1 MIKSYIVDS
10 TFNNMRFDRWLRIKL
25 GKVPQGLIEKTLRS
39 GKIKINK
46 KKVKSSFKIKTNDK
60 VDIFNFNFKEEVT
73 QKKIK
78 FSPSNEVIKANE
90 DLIIDNN
97 DDFVVLNKSSGISVQ
112 GGTKSKKNL
121 IDIFTKSEIFHGTKP
136 YSVHR
141 LDKDTSG
148 VFIMAKNR
156 ETAQLLTSLFRLR
169 KVHKTY
175 LAICNGELEKN
186 SGQWS
191 EELIRYENGKKIIE
205 KAQTTFKVLDKN
217 SNSTLVEMKPI
228 TGRKH
233 QLRKQLFNIGH
244 SIYGDKKYR
253 SSTSDKGI
261 NKDLMLHS
269 YQIRFMIKDKRYT
282 YRALIPDYFKKLLKT
297 KRLNFVGL
305 K

>member
-1 MIKSYIVDS
+1 
-10 TFNNMRFDRWLRIKL
+10 MRIDRWLRNYI
-25 GKVPQGLIEKTLRS
+25 GKIPQSLIEKNLRA
-39 GKIKINK
+39 GKIKLNK
-46 KKVKSSFKIKTNDK
+46 KKIKSSQKVKTND
-60 VDIFNFNFKEEVT
+60 VIELYNFTFTEKIN

-78 FSPSNEVIKANE
+78 FEPTKEIIKSNE

-97 DDFVVLNKSSGISVQ
+97 ENFIVLNKSAGISVQ

-121 IDIFTKSEIFHGTKP
+121 VDIFTKSKIFEGTKP
-136 YSVHR
+136 FSVHR

-156 ETAQLLTSLFRLR
+156 QTAQLLTTLFRLR

-186 SGQWS
+186 SGEWS
-191 EELIRYENGKKIIE
+191 DELLRYDGKKKIIE
-205 KAQTTFKVLDKN
+205 KAKTIFKVLDKN
-217 SNSTLVEMKPI
+217 SNSSLVEMKPI

-253 SSTSDKGI
+253 SSISTKGI
-261 NKDLMLHS
+261 NKELMLHS
-269 YQIRFMIKDKRYT
+269 YQIKFMINNKKYT
-282 YRALIPDYFKKLLKT
+282 YKALLPDYFKNLLKV
-297 KRLNFVGL
+297 KRLNFLNL